1 MLAVYL
7 AVRLGDLAWRGALG
21 AMFVPGFE
29 AFGFWIEMLAFAAPL
44 VLLASETSRAS
55 ASRLFVAAVLL
66 MLGGF
71 MLRING
77 FLVGYQ
83 TGEGYH
89 YFPSVPEL
97 LVTIGLIAFE
107 ILAYIVFVRLLPVLP
122 KHATH

>member
-1 MLAVYL
+1 
-7 AVRLGDLAWRGALG
+7 
-21 AMFVPGFE
+21 
-29 AFGFWIEMLAFAAPL
+29 MLAFAAPL
-44 VLLASETSRAS
+44 WLLASAESRQRRD
-55 ASRLFVAAVLL
+55 RLFVSAVLL

-77 FLVGYQ
+77 FLIGYQ

-97 LVTIGLIAFE
+97 MVTIGLVAFE
-107 ILAYIVFVRLLPVLP
+107 ILAYIVFVRTLPVLP